1 MRKQHDSFYIM
12 YYKRYKAYS
21 TIAENGLT
29 RRAVGDIVFLS
40 FLYAP
45 EGENILRHWMKYIKP
60 YKTWFILGPLCM
72 IVEVIGE
79 VLMPMLLARVINAG
93 NMGTL
98 TVGSSIGTA
107 GLMILIA
114 VFMMAG
120 GIGGC
125 YFSSKASIAFAGDIR
140 NDLYSK
146 IQSFSFGNIDRFST
160 GSLVTRVTND
170 VTQMQNFVAMV
181 MRMALRAPG
190 MMIGGLIMA
199 IRLRPSLATVFL
211 ISIPVLLVFV
221 GGNILTAFPRFKNV
235 QAKVDGLNSTVQEN
249 ITNVRVVKSFVR
261 EQDENV
267 KFHKANGDLKNAQL
281 RAMRI
286 VIQMQPV
293 TTLIMYI
300 TVIAVAWQGHSLVL
314 GGEMAVGDLSAFVN
328 YVIQILSSLIMVTFL
343 FMMSSRAMA
352 SAKRIREV
360 LEEEPDLNDEA
371 AAQKELTVKEGRV
384 EFRNVSFRYYKHSE
398 DSVLDNI
405 SLTIEP
411 GSVVGIIGSTGCGKS
426 TLVSMIP
433 RLYDPDEGEILVDG
447 VNVKDYSLY
456 NLREGVGMVL
466 QKNVLFSGTIA
477 ENLRWGDENATDDEM
492 ISAASSSQA
501 DKFVST
507 FADGYDTELDKGGNN
522 LSGGQKQRLCIAR
535 ALLKK
540 PKILILDDSTSA
552 VDTATEAQIRHAF
565 SHELAG
571 STKIIIAQRIASVM
585 DADQIIVMNE
595 GKITGVGTHDELL
608 ASNTEYREI
617 AESQLGKKGA

>member
-1 MRKQHDSFYIM
+1 MR
-12 YYKRYKAYS
+12 
-21 TIAENGLT
+21 N
-29 RRAVGDIVFLS
+29 
-40 FLYAP
+40 
-45 EGENILRHWMKYIKP
+45 WMKYIKP
-60 YKTWFILGPLCM
+60 HKAWFVLGPLCM

-93 NMGTL
+93 NLGTL

-146 IQSFSFGNIDRFST
+146 IQRFSFGNIDRFST

-170 VTQMQNFVAMV
+170 VTQMQNFVAML

-199 IRLRPSLATVFL
+199 IRLRPDLATIFWV
-211 ISIPVLLVFV
+211 SIPALLLFV

-261 EQDENV
+261 EEDEIK
-267 KFHKANGDLKNAQL
+267 KFGKANSDLKNAAM

-293 TTLIMYI
+293 TTLMMYI
-300 TVIAVAWQGHSLVL
+300 TVIGVAWQGHALVL
-314 GGEMAVGDLSAFVN
+314 NGEMAVGDLSAFVN

-360 LEEEPDLNDEA
+360 LEEEPDLNDDDA
-371 AAQKELTVKEGRV
+371 KQKDLTVKEGSV
-384 EFRNVSFRYYKHSE
+384 EFRHVSFRYYKHSE
-398 DSVLDNI
+398 DSVLEDIN
-405 SLTIEP
+405 LKIEP
-411 GSVVGIIGSTGCGKS
+411 GTIVGIIGSTGCGKS

-447 VNVKDYSLY
+447 VNVRDYSLY

-466 QKNVLFSGTIA
+466 QKNVLFSGTVA
-477 ENLRWGDENATDDEM
+477 ENLRWGDENATDEEM
-492 ISAASSSQA
+492 IAAAKSSQA
-501 DKFVST
+501 DKFVSSFT
-507 FADGYDTELDKGGNN
+507 DGYESNLDKGGNN

-552 VDTATEAQIRHAF
+552 VDTATEAQIRNAF
-565 SHELAG
+565 SNELAG

-595 GKITGVGTHDELL
+595 GRITGVGTHDELL

>member
-1 MRKQHDSFYIM
+1 MK
-12 YYKRYKAYS
+12 
-21 TIAENGLT
+21 
-29 RRAVGDIVFLS
+29 
-40 FLYAP
+40 
-45 EGENILRHWMKYIKP
+45 HWMKYIRP
-60 YKTWFILGPLCM
+60 YKAWFILGPLCM

-79 VLMPMLLARVINAG
+79 VLMPMLLAGVINSG
-93 NMGTL
+93 NLGTL

-114 VFMMAG
+114 LIMMAG

-140 NDLYSK
+140 NDLYRK

-170 VTQMQNFVAMV
+170 VTQMQNFVAML

-235 QAKVDGLNSTVQEN
+235 QARVDGLNSTVQEN

-261 EQDENV
+261 EQDENN

-300 TVIAVAWQGHSLVL
+300 TVIAVAWQGHKLVL

-360 LEEEPDLNDEA
+360 LEEEPDLNDET

-398 DSVLDNI
+398 DSVLDDI

-433 RLYDPDEGEILVDG
+433 RLYDPDQGEILVDG

-477 ENLRWGDENATDDEM
+477 ENLRWGDEDATDDEM
-492 ISAASSSQA
+492 IAAASASQA

-507 FADGYDTELDKGGNN
+507 FTDGYDTELDKGGNN

-565 SHELAG
+565 THELAG

-585 DADQIIVMNE
+585 DADQIVVMNE
-595 GKITGVGTHDELL
+595 GRITGVGTHEELL

-617 AESQLGKKGA
+617 AESQLGKKEA

>member
-1 MRKQHDSFYIM
+1 MK
-12 YYKRYKAYS
+12 
-21 TIAENGLT
+21 
-29 RRAVGDIVFLS
+29 
-40 FLYAP
+40 
-45 EGENILRHWMKYIKP
+45 HWMKYIRP
-60 YKTWFILGPLCM
+60 YKAWFILGPLCM

-79 VLMPMLLARVINAG
+79 VLMPMLLAGVINSG
-93 NMGTL
+93 NLGTL

-114 VFMMAG
+114 LIMMAG

-140 NDLYSK
+140 NDLYRK

-170 VTQMQNFVAMV
+170 VTQMQNFVAML

-235 QAKVDGLNSTVQEN
+235 QARVDGLNSTVQEN

-261 EQDENV
+261 EQDENN

-300 TVIAVAWQGHSLVL
+300 TVIAVAWQGHKLVL

-343 FMMSSRAMA
+343 LMMSSRAMA

-360 LEEEPDLNDEA
+360 LEEEPDLNDETA
-371 AAQKELTVKEGRV
+371 GQKELTVKEGRV

-398 DSVLDNI
+398 DSVLDDI

-433 RLYDPDEGEILVDG
+433 RLYDPDQGEILVDG

-477 ENLRWGDENATDDEM
+477 ENLRWGDEGATDDET
-492 ISAASSSQA
+492 IAAASSSQA

-507 FADGYDTELDKGGNN
+507 FTDGYDTELDKGGNN

-565 SHELAG
+565 THELAG

-585 DADQIIVMNE
+585 DADQIVVMNE
-595 GKITGVGTHDELL
+595 GRITGVGTHEELL

-617 AESQLGKKGA
+617 AESQLGKKEA

>member
-1 MRKQHDSFYIM
+1 
-12 YYKRYKAYS
+12 
-21 TIAENGLT
+21 
-29 RRAVGDIVFLS
+29 
-40 FLYAP
+40 
-45 EGENILRHWMKYIKP
+45 MKYIKP

-72 IVEVIGE
+72 LVEVVGE
-79 VLMPMLLARVINAG
+79 VLMPMMLAGVINAG
-93 NMGTL
+93 NAGTL
-98 TVGSSIGTA
+98 TVGSSIVTA

-140 NDLYSK
+140 DDLYRK
-146 IQSFSFGNIDRFST
+146 IQGFSFGNIDRFST

-170 VTQMQNFVAMV
+170 VTQMQNFVAML

-199 IRLRPSLATVFL
+199 IRIRPDLAMVFL

-221 GGNILTAFPRFKNV
+221 GGNILTAFPRFKNM
-235 QAKVDGLNSTVQEN
+235 QARVDSLNSTVQEN

-261 EQDENV
+261 EQDEV
-267 KFHKANGDLKNAQL
+267 KKFNQANGNLKNAAM
-281 RAMRI
+281 RAMKI

-293 TTLIMYI
+293 TTLLMYA
-300 TVIAVAWQGHSLVL
+300 TVIAVGWQGHALVL

-328 YVIQILSSLIMVTFL
+328 YVIQTLSSLIMVTFL

-360 LEEEPDLNDEA
+360 LEENPDLNDDH
-371 AAQKELTVKEGRV
+371 AAQKERAVQEGRV
-384 EFRNVSFRYYKHSE
+384 EFRHVSFRYYKNSE
-398 DSVLDNI
+398 DRVLDDI
-405 SLTIEP
+405 SLVIEP
-411 GSVVGIIGSTGCGKS
+411 GSTVGIIGSTGCGKS

-456 NLREGVGMVL
+456 HLREGVGMVL

-477 ENLRWGDENATDDEM
+477 ENLRWGDENATDEEM
-492 ISAASSSQA
+492 VAAASYAQA
-501 DKFVST
+501 DKFVSA
-507 FADGYDTELDKGGNN
+507 FADRYESELDKGGNN

-565 SHELAG
+565 ANELAG

-585 DADQIIVMNE
+585 DADRIVVMNE
-595 GKITGVGTHDELL
+595 GQITGVGTHEELL

-617 AESQLGKKGA
+617 AESQLGRKGA

>member
-1 MRKQHDSFYIM
+1 
-12 YYKRYKAYS
+12 
-21 TIAENGLT
+21 
-29 RRAVGDIVFLS
+29 
-40 FLYAP
+40 
-45 EGENILRHWMKYIKP
+45 MKYIRP
-60 YKTWFILGPLCM
+60 YKAWFILGPLCM

-93 NMGTL
+93 NLGTL

-114 VFMMAG
+114 LFMMAG

-170 VTQMQNFVAMV
+170 VTQMQNFVAML

-199 IRLRPSLATVFL
+199 IRLRSDLATVFL

-261 EQDENV
+261 EQDEV
-267 KFHKANGDLKNAQL
+267 RKFNKANGELKNAAM

-293 TTLIMYI
+293 TTLIMYL
-300 TVIAVAWQGHSLVL
+300 TVIGVAWQGHTLVL

-360 LEEEPDLNDEA
+360 LEEEPDLNDNDA
-371 AAQKELTVKEGRV
+371 KQKELTVREGRV

-398 DSVLDNI
+398 DSVLENI

-411 GSVVGIIGSTGCGKS
+411 GSIVGIIGSTGCGKS

-466 QKNVLFSGTIA
+466 QKNVLFSGTVA
-477 ENLRWGDENATDDEM
+477 ENLRWGDEDATDEEM
-492 ISAASSSQA
+492 IAAATSSQA
-501 DKFVST
+501 DKFISS
-507 FADGYDTELDKGGNN
+507 FKEGYDSELDKGGNN

-552 VDTATEAQIRHAF
+552 VDTATEAQIRQAF
-565 SHELAG
+565 SNELAG

-595 GKITGVGTHDELL
+595 GKITGIGTHDELL

>member
-1 MRKQHDSFYIM
+1 MKQ
-12 YYKRYKAYS
+12 
-21 TIAENGLT
+21 
-29 RRAVGDIVFLS
+29 
-40 FLYAP
+40 
-45 EGENILRHWMKYIKP
+45 WMKYIKP
-60 YKTWFILGPLCM
+60 YKAWFILGPLCM

-79 VLMPMLLARVINAG
+79 VILPMLLAGVINAG

-114 VFMMAG
+114 IFMMAG

-140 NDLYSK
+140 NDLYRK

-211 ISIPVLLVFV
+211 ISIPVLLAFV

-540 PKILILDDSTSA
+540 PKILMLDDSTSA

>member
-1 MRKQHDSFYIM
+1 MK
-12 YYKRYKAYS
+12 
-21 TIAENGLT
+21 
-29 RRAVGDIVFLS
+29 
-40 FLYAP
+40 
-45 EGENILRHWMKYIKP
+45 HWMKYIRP
-60 YKTWFILGPLCM
+60 YKAWFILGPLCM

-79 VLMPMLLARVINAG
+79 VLMPMLLAGVINSG
-93 NMGTL
+93 NLGTL

-114 VFMMAG
+114 LIMMAG

-140 NDLYSK
+140 NDLYRK

-170 VTQMQNFVAMV
+170 VTQMQNFVAML

-235 QAKVDGLNSTVQEN
+235 QARVDGLNSTVQEN

-261 EQDENV
+261 EQDENN

-300 TVIAVAWQGHSLVL
+300 TVIAVAWQGHKLVL

-360 LEEEPDLNDEA
+360 LEEEPDLNDET

-398 DSVLDNI
+398 DSVLDDIN
-405 SLTIEP
+405 LTIEP

-433 RLYDPDEGEILVDG
+433 RLYDPDQGEILVDG

-477 ENLRWGDENATDDEM
+477 ENLRWGDEDATDDQM
-492 ISAASSSQA
+492 IAAASASQA

-507 FADGYDTELDKGGNN
+507 FTDGYDTELDKGGNN

-565 SHELAG
+565 THELAG

-585 DADQIIVMNE
+585 DADQIVVMNE
-595 GKITGVGTHDELL
+595 GRITGVGTHEELL

-617 AESQLGKKGA
+617 AESQLGKKEA

>member
-1 MRKQHDSFYIM
+1 MK
-12 YYKRYKAYS
+12 
-21 TIAENGLT
+21 
-29 RRAVGDIVFLS
+29 
-40 FLYAP
+40 
-45 EGENILRHWMKYIKP
+45 HWMKYIRP
-60 YKTWFILGPLCM
+60 YKAWFILGPLCM

-79 VLMPMLLARVINAG
+79 VLMPMLLAGVINAG
-93 NMGTL
+93 NLGTL

-114 VFMMAG
+114 LIMMAG

-140 NDLYSK
+140 NDLYRK

-170 VTQMQNFVAMV
+170 VTQMQNYVAML

-199 IRLRPSLATVFL
+199 IRLKPSLATIFL

-235 QAKVDGLNSTVQEN
+235 QARVDGLNSTVQEN

-261 EQDENV
+261 EQDENA

-300 TVIAVAWQGHSLVL
+300 TVIAVAWQGHTMVL

-360 LEEEPDLNDEA
+360 LEEEPDLNDES
-371 AAQKELTVKEGRV
+371 AAQKELTVQEGRV

-398 DSVLDNI
+398 DSVLDDI

-433 RLYDPDEGEILVDG
+433 RLYDPDQGEILVDG
-447 VNVKDYSLY
+447 VNVKDYSLF

-492 ISAASSSQA
+492 IAAASSSQA

-507 FADGYDTELDKGGNN
+507 FTDGYDTELDKGGNN

-565 SHELAG
+565 THELAG

-585 DADQIIVMNE
+585 DADQIVVMNE
-595 GKITGVGTHDELL
+595 GRITGVGTHEELL

-617 AESQLGKKGA
+617 AESQLGKKEA

>member
-1 MRKQHDSFYIM
+1 
-12 YYKRYKAYS
+12 
-21 TIAENGLT
+21 
-29 RRAVGDIVFLS
+29 
-40 FLYAP
+40 
-45 EGENILRHWMKYIKP
+45 MKYIKP
-60 YKTWFILGPLCM
+60 YKAWFILGPLCM

-79 VLMPMLLARVINAG
+79 VLMPMLLAGVINAG
-93 NMGTL
+93 NAGTL
-98 TVGSSIGTA
+98 TVGSSIGTS

-114 VFMMAG
+114 LFMMAG

-170 VTQMQNFVAMV
+170 VTQMQNFVAML

-199 IRLRPSLATVFL
+199 IRLRSDLATVFL

-221 GGNILTAFPRFKNV
+221 GSNILTAFPRFKNV

-261 EQDENV
+261 EKDEV
-267 KFHKANGDLKNAQL
+267 LKFNKANGDLKNAAM

-293 TTLIMYI
+293 TTLIMYL
-300 TVIAVAWQGHSLVL
+300 TVIGVAWQGHTLVL

-360 LEEEPDLNDEA
+360 LEEEPDLNDNDA
-371 AAQKELTVKEGRV
+371 KQKELTVREGRV

-398 DSVLDNI
+398 DSVLENI

-411 GSVVGIIGSTGCGKS
+411 GSIVGIIGSTGCGKS

-466 QKNVLFSGTIA
+466 QKNVLFSGTVA
-477 ENLRWGDENATDDEM
+477 ENLRWGDENATDEEM
-492 ISAASSSQA
+492 IAAATSSQA
-501 DKFVST
+501 DKFVSS
-507 FADGYDTELDKGGNN
+507 FKEGYDSELDKGGNN

-552 VDTATEAQIRHAF
+552 VDTATEAQIRQAF
-565 SHELAG
+565 SNELAG

-585 DADQIIVMNE
+585 DADQIVVMNE